1 MLTDTRD
8 TNMNDENVY
17 FFLKFENNLD
27 NFTKFTFYDTAFYQM
42 AALQGFTV
50 YNVIFFLL

>member
-17 FFLKFENNLD
+17 FFLKFENNLE

-50 YNVIFFLL
+50 